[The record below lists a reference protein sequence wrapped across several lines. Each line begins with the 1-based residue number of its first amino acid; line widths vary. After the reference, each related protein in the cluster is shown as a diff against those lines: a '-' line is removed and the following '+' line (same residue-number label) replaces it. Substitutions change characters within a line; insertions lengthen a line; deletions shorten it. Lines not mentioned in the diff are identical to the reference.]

1 MSHFGRNDRWWLVCA
16 MSSICPERMPGEKT
30 WCYFGEK
37 DAFRGNIGKG
47 FNGSLQVSYA
57 DNFRKQFGPR
67 MRPDKMSPLIWT
79 QTV

>member
-1 MSHFGRNDRWWLVCA
+1 MVVGLWFVIYLPRNNARRKDMVL
-16 MSSICPERMPGEKT
+16 
-30 WCYFGEK
+30 FGEK